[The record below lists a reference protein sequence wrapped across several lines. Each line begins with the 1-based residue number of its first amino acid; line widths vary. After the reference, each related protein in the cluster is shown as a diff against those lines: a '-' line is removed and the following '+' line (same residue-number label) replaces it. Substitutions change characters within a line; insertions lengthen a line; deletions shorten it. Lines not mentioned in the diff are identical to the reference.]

1 MSTRDAFDAQMSR
14 LALGLRWPPADL
26 TSHFEALKDLPDD
39 HLRLAVNRALQSR
52 EVFPTPSELRQD
64 CDTARQNVSTT
75 SGVFAYDPDRRY
87 HCDECRDAGWA
98 EGHCN
103 GTQQCGMPSCATTH
117 YVHSYVKKCDC
128 WETNPV
134 LLRARDQA
142 KRYAVAPAQ
151 TKRRRS

>member
-64 CDTARQNVSTT
+64 CDTA
-75 SGVFAYDPDRRY
+75 
-87 HCDECRDAGWA
+87 
-98 EGHCN
+98 
-103 GTQQCGMPSCATTH
+103 
-117 YVHSYVKKCDC
+117 
-128 WETNPV
+128 
-134 LLRARDQA
+134 
-142 KRYAVAPAQ
+142 
-151 TKRRRS
+151 